1 MEFLYDAGVDLEC
14 IDSSGRLPI
23 HLAAL
28 HGGTVLYNLLYILLY
43 FVVICCNLL
52 YLLYIATQ
60 VFLSHVIICF
70 LLCVFMSYDEDCAF
84 NLTLFITF
92 NF

>member
-28 HGGTVLYNLLYILLY
+28 HGGTVLYNLLCILPLRY
-43 FVVICCNLL
+43 FNHMSLFVFYCVYLCPTTKIMLL
-52 YLLYIATQ
+52 I
-60 VFLSHVIICF
+60 
-70 LLCVFMSYDEDCAF
+70 
-84 NLTLFITF
+84 
-92 NF
+92 